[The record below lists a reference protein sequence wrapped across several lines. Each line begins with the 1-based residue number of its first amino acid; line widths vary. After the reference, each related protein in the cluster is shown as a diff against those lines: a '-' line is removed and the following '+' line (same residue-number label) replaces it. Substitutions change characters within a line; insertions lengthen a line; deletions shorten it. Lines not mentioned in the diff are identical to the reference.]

1 MLRRENV
8 VAKIP
13 TINAKRKHT
22 DTKTHIIMKK
32 VLFLAILI
40 LNSQFLILNSLRAQ
54 GFDWVRTH
62 TEAEVTSGM
71 TTN

>member
-13 TINAKRKHT
+13 MINAKRKHT

-32 VLFLAILI
+32 TILGY